1 MDLKALQY
9 FLAVVREGNI
19 SAAASALHM
28 TQPPLSK
35 QLKDLEAELGKPLF
49 IRGNRKVTL
58 TESGL
63 LLKKRAE
70 EILLLMEKTTSE
82 IKDSETEMHGHIYIG
97 CGESEGMRLI
107 GKTIKRIQSDHPDI
121 IFHLNSGNAEN
132 VLDQLDQGLLDFA
145 IVIEPTSLSD
155 YDFLRIPYTDT
166 WGVLMKKDS
175 PLASKRGVTCN
186 DLLDIPLICSNQN
199 LFLNELSGWIGNI
212 DLSELQIVATYNLLY
227 NASLLVE
234 EGVGYALCLDRI
246 ISTTHSDQLT
256 FRPLQP
262 SLCVGMHIVWKKNHT
277 FSKVCSYFFK
287 ELQKDFTL

>member
-1 MDLKALQY
+1 MDLKVLQY
-9 FLAVVREGNI
+9 FLAVAREGSI

-35 QLKDLEAELGKPLF
+35 QIKDLEAELGKPLF
-49 IRGNRKVTL
+49 IRGNRKISL

-70 EILLLMEKTTSE
+70 EMLLLMEKTTSE
-82 IKDSETEMHGHIYIG
+82 IKNTETEMHGHIYIG

-107 GKTIKRIQSDHPDI
+107 AKTIKQIQSDNPNI
-121 IFHLNSGNAEN
+121 IFHLNSGKADD
-132 VLDQLDQGLLDFA
+132 VLEQLNQGILDFA

-155 YDFLRIPYTDT
+155 YDFIKIPYTDT

-175 PLASKRGVTCN
+175 PLAAKAKITPN

-212 DLSELQIVATYNLLY
+212 DLSQLQIVATYNLLY

-246 ISTTHSDQLT
+246 ISTTHYNELT
-256 FRPLQP
+256 FRPFTP
-262 SLCVGMHIVWKKNHT
+262 SLNVGMYLVWKKNHT
-277 FSKVCSYFFK
+277 LSKVCSHFFN
-287 ELQKDFTL
+287 EFQKYVDL